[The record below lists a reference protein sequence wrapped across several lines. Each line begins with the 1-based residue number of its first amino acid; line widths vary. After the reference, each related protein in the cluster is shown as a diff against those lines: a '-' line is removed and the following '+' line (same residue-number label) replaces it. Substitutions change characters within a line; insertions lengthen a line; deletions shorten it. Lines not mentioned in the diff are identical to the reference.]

1 MHVRVHV
8 HVHVRVHVY
17 ACVCDGYILA
27 FTPAYSSSTLVLTS
41 TFLIH
46 YKLVPRLK
54 I

>member
-17 ACVCDGYILA
+17 ACACDGYILA